1 MIRGKREDVKE
12 GKQGEKE
19 KVHDKMINEEWGELR
34 RIRKMIGKE
43 EQNEV

>member
-1 MIRGKREDVKE
+1 MIRGRREDVKE

-19 KVHDKMINEEWGELR
+19 KVHDKMIKLRMGR
-34 RIRKMIGKE
+34 RIRKIIGKE